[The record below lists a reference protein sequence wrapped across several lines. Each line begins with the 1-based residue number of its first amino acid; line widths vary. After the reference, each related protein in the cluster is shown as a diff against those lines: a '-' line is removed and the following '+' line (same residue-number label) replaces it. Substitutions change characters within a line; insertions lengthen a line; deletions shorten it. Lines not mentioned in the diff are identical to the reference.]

1 MEDAAREAY
10 EYYHGLRYEAME
22 ADRFRYLPR
31 YDAQKKD
38 WSVTDPQ
45 HSSSTLDTTVW
56 YALAL
61 KVGNEDLQK
70 ELRGVYKVARRY
82 QKEIDK
88 MRARL
93 GQPLLYKKMDE
104 DYDVHHD
111 DS

>member
-10 EYYHGLRYEAME
+10 QYYHDLRYEAME

-38 WSVTDPQ
+38 WVVIDPQ
-45 HSSSTLDTTVW
+45 HSSPALDTTVW

-70 ELRGVYKVARRY
+70 ELRGVHKATRRY

-88 MRARL
+88 LRAQL
-93 GQPLLYKKMDE
+93 GQPPLYKKLDE
-104 DYDVHHD
+104 DYDVHQD